1 MTTDGERSLDP
12 ADVLDLAGRVIDAG
26 AAAVSAAR
34 GALSP
39 GFVATAA
46 ALAACPGKVL
56 VTGSGT
62 SGTIGQRA
70 AHLLSVG
77 GTPAFFLSPSDG
89 LHGGLGVL
97 RGGDMVLAIS
107 KGGSSAEL
115 NDFCARARQMAGAL
129 AVVTAS
135 PDSELAGLAD
145 HVIVLDVPEA
155 ADLGTVLATG
165 SSLAAAAVT
174 DALVEVSRQAR
185 GYDWSN
191 VLFTHPS
198 GAVGRDAA
206 ETLRRLG
213 AAASG
218 GGG

>member
-1 MTTDGERSLDP
+1 MTSEGERQ
-12 ADVLDLAGRVIDAG
+12 AEAAAVLETAGRVIDAG
-26 AAAVSAAR
+26 ASAVAAAR
-34 GALSP
+34 GALDD
-39 GFVATAA
+39 GFVATARE
-46 ALAACPGKVL
+46 LAGCAGKVL

-97 RGGDMVLAIS
+97 RGDDMVLAIS

-115 NDFCARARQMAGAL
+115 NDFCRRARQVAGAL
-129 AVVTAS
+129 CVITAS
-135 PDSELAGLAD
+135 RESELAGLAD
-145 HVIVLDVPEA
+145 HVILLDVPET
-155 ADLGTVLATG
+155 ADLGSVLATG

-174 DALVEVSRQAR
+174 DALVEVSRVAR

-206 ETLRRLG
+206 RTLQRLG
-213 AAASG
+213 GAGSG
-218 GGG
+218 GGR